1 MQVIQVHEQT
11 KPLKVLIS
19 TYACRPGN
27 GSDPGIGWH
36 TIRELVKQH
45 QVWAITRNDNRPF
58 IEAELAINPI
68 AQLHFV
74 YYDLPRWVQWWKRE
88 QKGVQL
94 HYYLWQLGAYGL
106 ARKLQSEVG
115 FDLSHHVTYV
125 KYWGP
130 SFLALLPVPFIWGP
144 VGGGESA
151 PKAFWQDFGLRGKT
165 YETLRD
171 IARWVG
177 ERDPLVNIT
186 ARRSIVA
193 LAATKDTAKRLSALG
208 CKRVE
213 LCEVASLPEADFNCL
228 RQLPVACQKPR
239 FLSIGRLLHW
249 KGFHLGIRAFA
260 KANLPDAEYWVIGDG
275 PEAKQLQELAAELGI
290 TEQVK
295 FWGKLPRDR
304 TLQRLGECIALVHPS
319 LHDSGGWVSLEA
331 MAAGRPV
338 ICLDLGGPAIQV
350 TAETGFKVPAHT
362 PEQVVQDLA
371 EAMTRLAQDADLRVE
386 MGEAGQKRIAEAY
399 GWEAKGQFLLNIY
412 EDVFNL
418 DKVQVPT

>member
-1 MQVIQVHEQT
+1 MQVIQQEQT
-11 KPLKVLIS
+11 KPLKVLVS
-19 TYACRPGN
+19 AYACRPGN

-58 IEAELAINPI
+58 IEAELAINPLPQ
-68 AQLHFV
+68 AHFV
-74 YYDLPRWVQWWKRE
+74 YYDLPAWVQWWKRE

-94 HYYLWQLGAYGL
+94 HYYLWQLGAYKL

-130 SFLALLPVPFIWGP
+130 SFLAMLPVPFIWGP

-151 PKAFWQDFGLRGKT
+151 PKAFWQDFGQRGKT
-165 YETLRD
+165 YETVRD
-171 IARWVG
+171 MARWVG
-177 ERDPLVNIT
+177 ERDPFVKLT
-186 ARRSIVA
+186 ARRSAIA
-193 LAATKDTAKRLSALG
+193 LAATQDTARRLSALG
-208 CKRVE
+208 CQRVE
-213 LCEVASLPEADFNCL
+213 LCEVASLPAADL
-228 RQLPVACQKPR
+228 HSLMQLPVSSQKPL
-239 FLSIGRLLHW
+239 FISIGRLLHW

-275 PEAKQLQELAAELGI
+275 PEAKQLQELTAELGI
-290 TEQVK
+290 AEQVK

-338 ICLDLGGPAIQV
+338 LCLDLGGPAIQV
-350 TAETGFKVPAHT
+350 TAETGFKVPAQT

-371 EAMTRLAQDADLRVE
+371 TAMTRLAQDPALGLK
-386 MGEAGQKRIAEAY
+386 MGAAAQKRIVEVY
-399 GWEAKGQFLLNIY
+399 GWEAKGEFLLNLY
-412 EDVFNL
+412 DDVLNL
-418 DKVQVPT
+418 DRVKVPT